1 MSLFKV
7 HGVCS
12 FSWWRKALCIWDTMK
27 LPSLHCCV
35 TACLLLWVKVGAS
48 LLCWGCSAGSSWAE
62 VLQQALPGGIGS
74 L

>member
-12 FSWWRKALCIWDTMK
+12 FSQWRKALCIQDTMK
-27 LPSLHCCV
+27 LPSLHD
-35 TACLLLWVKVGAS
+35 CLLLWVKVGAS